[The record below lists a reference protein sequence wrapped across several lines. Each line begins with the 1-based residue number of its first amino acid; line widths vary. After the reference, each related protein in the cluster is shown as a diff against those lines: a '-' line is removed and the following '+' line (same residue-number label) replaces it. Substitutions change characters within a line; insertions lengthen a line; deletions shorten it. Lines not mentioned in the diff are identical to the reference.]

1 MSVVGMSYI
10 GALLDLLDGAL
21 VERASIAVEAILAV
35 IGALDTLLGALVQ
48 ATLVDIANPA
58 EMALEICSSDIR
70 LESNDVLARD
80 DLARVNLSSRSSVD
94 ESEEGSRS
102 DGEVLEV
109 HHCEEVSKR
118 QIQEKRQRRL

>member
-1 MSVVGMSYI
+1 MSYI

-58 EMALEICSSDIR
+58 EMALDICSSDIR
-70 LESNDVLARD
+70 LESNDVFARD

-109 HHCEEVSKR
+109 HHCEDFSKR
-118 QIQEKRQRRL
+118 QIQKKRQRRL